1 MDKFSRE
8 DIHNQY
14 TGKDFSDTFVRR
26 FLSVYSK
33 PIQAER
39 VVEVERVEE
48 ENIPEG
54 PLIKLIKAELLR
66 LENILLNQNTS
77 KKKKLNV

>member
-1 MDKFSRE
+1 MDKCSRE

-26 FLSVYSK
+26 FLSVYFETQYK
-33 PIQAER
+33 RKR

-77 KKKKLNV
+77 KKRN